1 MAITPDEARARELEN
16 RYDRARQGA
25 WAWATR
31 AESEYLT
38 AIKHEDDARAHAES
52 AYMRDAVAE
61 DRRLAQIHGVR
72 STEALKLAQMWTA
85 LAAVLVPPLEPIW
98 ADLAEVENTDG

>member
-1 MAITPDEARARELEN
+1 MAVTPDEARARELEN

-31 AESEYLT
+31 AEAEYLT
-38 AIKHEDDARAHAES
+38 AIKHEDDARTHVEN
-52 AYMRDAVAE
+52 AYMRDAVAD
-61 DRRLAQIHGVR
+61 DRRLAQIHGTR

-85 LAAVLVPPLEPIW
+85 LAAVLVPPLEPVW
-98 ADLAEVENTDG
+98 ADVESTDG